1 MAEVRLQA
9 ERRVANGKGGA
20 RKARAAGKVPAIV
33 YGGGMEPIPVQVDRR
48 EFISALHTDAGMN
61 VLLDIA
67 IEDETTLALT
77 RELQRDP
84 VRGTLLHADFVK
96 VDRTRE
102 IEVEVPIH
110 LVGEA
115 PGVREGGVLEHQL
128 FTAHVRCLPTEV
140 PEHIEADISSLGPG
154 DALKV
159 ADLAAGRNYQVLNE
173 PDTVVALIATG
184 VSAEEL
190 EAMEAA
196 VSGEAPEVAE
206 AIADAEAA
214 TPSAAEPDQEPEAAP

>member
-9 ERRVANGKGGA
+9 ERRTVAGKGGA
-20 RKARAAGKVPAIV
+20 RKTRAAGKVPAIV

-48 EFISALHTDAGMN
+48 ELVSALHTDAGMN
-61 VLLDIA
+61 VLLDLA
-67 IEDETTLALT
+67 IGDTTTLALT

-96 VDRTRE
+96 VDRTQE

-110 LVGEA
+110 LTGEA

-128 FTAHVRCLPTEV
+128 FTAHVRCLPTAM
-140 PEHIEADISSLGPG
+140 PEHIVADISSLGPG

-159 ADLAAGRNYQVLNE
+159 ADLVAGRDYEILNE
-173 PDTVVALIATG
+173 RDTVVALITTA

-196 VSGEAPEVAE
+196 VAGEAPEVAE
-206 AIADAEAA
+206 AVAEAEAA
-214 TPSAAEPDQEPEAAP
+214 TPAADEPEEETEPAP

>member
-9 ERRVANGKGGA
+9 ERRVADGKGGA
-20 RKARAAGKVPAIV
+20 RKVRAAGKVPAIV
-33 YGGGMEPIPVQVDRR
+33 YGGGMEPVPVQVDRR
-48 EFISALHTDAGMN
+48 ELVSALHTDAGIN
-61 VLLDIA
+61 VLLDIS
-67 IEDETTLALT
+67 IGDETTLALT

-96 VDRTRE
+96 VERTQA
-102 IEVEVPIH
+102 IEVEVPVH

-159 ADLAAGRNYQVLNE
+159 ADLSAARTYEILNE

-206 AIADAEAA
+206 AMAEAEAA
-214 TPSAAEPDQEPEAAP
+214 TPSEAEPEEETEAAP

>member
-9 ERRVANGKGGA
+9 ERRIVAGKGGA
-20 RKARAAGKVPAIV
+20 RKTRAAGKVPAIV

-48 EFISALHTDAGMN
+48 ELVTALHTDAGMN
-61 VLLDIA
+61 VLLDLA
-67 IEDETTLALT
+67 IGDTTTLALT

-96 VDRTRE
+96 VDRTQE

-110 LVGEA
+110 LIGEA

-128 FTAHVRCLPTEV
+128 FTAHVRCLPTAV
-140 PEHIEADISSLGPG
+140 PEHIEADISPLGPG

-159 ADLAAGRNYQVLNE
+159 ADLVAGRDYEILNE
-173 PDTVVALIATG
+173 PDTVVALIAAA

-206 AIADAEAA
+206 AVVEAEAA
-214 TPSAAEPDQEPEAAP
+214 TPAAEGPEEETEAAP